1 MAGLPNSSNALQQW
15 HHLFE
20 AQGGPR
26 TPEASQH
33 LQQLLR
39 LGLPTRKHEDWK
51 YTPLDALL
59 NGRFG
64 PPMREPLSVLNSV
77 MRWRCRWT
85 PWRLV
90 FIDGRYHP
98 QLSDELAAS
107 GVEVSVDNQRHH
119 LPDALQPEVFLHLT
133 ESLAPDGDP
142 HSRAAQPPPG

>member
-51 YTPLDALL
+51 YTPLDALTVAL
-59 NGRFG
+59 S
-64 PPMREPLSVLNSV
+64 PMRGPLSVLNSV

-85 PWRLV
+85 PGGWC
-90 FIDGRYHP
+90 
-98 QLSDELAAS
+98 LSMAAIILS
-107 GVEVSVDNQRHH
+107 
-119 LPDALQPEVFLHLT
+119 
-133 ESLAPDGDP
+133 
-142 HSRAAQPPPG
+142 